1 MTALELAVRFGK
13 TLIIQEVDG
22 VEPILYPVLRKD
34 FTSQGP
40 RFVVQIGEKGVDYN
54 ENFRLVGHRYSKIF
68 AYCTISCYAKRFRCW
83 GERLF
88 ANGKATSFFFCLGI
102 FLLASKY

>member
-1 MTALELAVRFGK
+1 MTSLELAVRFGK
-13 TLIIQEVDG
+13 TLVIQEVDG

-54 ENFRLVGHRYSKIF
+54 ENFRFAFYIF
-68 AYCTISCYAKRFRCW
+68 FLAYI
-83 GERLF
+83 
-88 ANGKATSFFFCLGI
+88 
-102 FLLASKY
+102 